1 MHLEILKNF
10 IKNNYKYS
18 DFNDLEFLE
27 ELRKVLVFSLG
38 TSDYL
43 KQLKTADLRLEEAS
57 AIYWTKTRTIS
68 LDPIEIERIIKHK
81 EEKSGIKFP
90 EYFKSYFYYELIFH
104 ECIHTLQF
112 KQYFKSEN
120 NIHSTLIEDSYEV
133 SNGNFRLERDREFKS
148 NIILDYIAN
157 RFYNIN
163 HQFFP
168 IEKEAD
174 VKSAMLT
181 REIYKSFIQDEDLLN
196 FLNLNY
202 LKTIFYGYVSDFKLT
217 SPTKQFYSL
226 IKRGDK
232 FEKLEYKSLD
242 FNDRI
247 ALGLPITIFEVY
259 KHIFNIMSSEDRKV
273 LSIKMGKNNFIFK
286 QK

>member
-1 MHLEILKNF
+1 MHLDILKNF

-18 DFNDLEFLE
+18 DFNDLDFLE
-27 ELRKVLVFSLG
+27 ELKKIIVFSMG
-38 TSDYL
+38 VNDYL
-43 KQLKTADLRLEEAS
+43 KQLKTDDLRLEEAS
-57 AIYWTKTRTIS
+57 TIYSTKTRTIS
-68 LDPIEIERIIKHK
+68 LDPMEIDRIIKHK
-81 EEKSGIKFP
+81 EKKSSIKFP

-104 ECIHTLQF
+104 ECIHTLQY

-120 NIHSTLIEDSYEV
+120 NLHSTLIEDSFEV
-133 SNGNFRLERDREFKS
+133 SNGNFRLQQDGEFRT
-148 NIILDYIAN
+148 NIILNYIAN
-157 RFYNIN
+157 KFYNIN
-163 HQFFP
+163 HSLFP

-202 LKTIFYGYVSDFKLT
+202 LKTIFYGYVSDFRLT

-226 IKRGDK
+226 INQSDK
-232 FEKLEYKSLD
+232 FNKFDYKNLD
-242 FNDRI
+242 FYDRL

-259 KHIFNIMSSEDRKV
+259 KHIFNIMPSEDRKV

-286 QK
+286 